1 MVIIDLL
8 DDDALCYIF
17 QRMHLEDWV
26 IGMRVCRRWRFLFC
40 NRMWPKVR
48 QLRLE
53 DRVDPR
59 RFRCILRQVGNQVAN
74 VVGSSARQGHRAFRF
89 IASAELTKPLLLDIA
104 FSCLNLRCFDLRGYI
119 FRSFSTFNGIQQL
132 PPSLVTFRLEW
143 CRLDHCGP
151 SVHAVDMALLS
162 FFESHRLL
170 TTFSLRGSCY
180 GCWVVTEQAFSGQ
193 LPRNL
198 SSLDMSRNFTAKLR
212 HLRWTT
218 SCDRLVELHLERASV
233 QVDDIEVLV
242 SSCPQLNAL
251 TLAFASMVY
260 NFKPLAKLSHLSS
273 LCLNGN
279 RQWLT
284 DDALNAICHGCT
296 ELEYVSLENCNA
308 ITESGLLQLRHLTKL
323 RELNVSS
330 VRAFTDRCLTTIA
343 ERCLALEY
351 LQIRYCNQLSAFALT
366 WLAERRPWIKVIGA
380 NSQLVRQT

>member
-1 MVIIDLL
+1 
-8 DDDALCYIF
+8 
-17 QRMHLEDWV
+17 MHMEEWV

-53 DRVDPR
+53 DRLDPR
-59 RFRCILRQVGNQVAN
+59 RFRFVLRQVGNQVVN
-74 VVGSSARQGHRAFRF
+74 VLGSSARPGHRAFRF

-104 FSCLNLRCFDLRGYI
+104 FACLHLRCFDLRGYI

-151 SVHAVDMALLS
+151 SVHAVDKALIS
-162 FFESHRLL
+162 FFESHQLL

-180 GCWVVTEQAFSGQ
+180 GCWVVTEQAFCGQ

-198 SSLDMSRNFTAKLR
+198 CSLDMSRNFTAKLR

-218 SCDRLVELHLERASV
+218 DCDQLVELHLERPSV
-233 QVDDIEVLV
+233 EVDDIEVLV
-242 SSCPQLNAL
+242 SSCPQLQAL
-251 TLAFASMVY
+251 TLAFASMVRS
-260 NFKPLAKLSHLSS
+260 FKPLAQLSQLSS

-284 DDALNAICHGCT
+284 DDALKAICYGCT
-296 ELEYVSLENCNA
+296 QLENVSLENCNA
-308 ITESGLLQLRHLTKL
+308 ITESGLLHLRHLTKL
-323 RELNVSS
+323 RQLNVSS
-330 VRAFTDRCLTTIA
+330 VRAFTDCCLTTIV
-343 ERCLALEY
+343 ERCLMLQY
-351 LQIRYCNQLSAFALT
+351 LQIRYCNQLSQSTLT
-366 WLAERRPWIKVIGA
+366 WLADRRPGIKVVGID
-380 NSQLVRQT
+380 SQLVRQM